1 MLTLLASYDR
11 RFQKILVRQEG
22 IPPPSVREILRA
34 VAPGA
39 QWHGK
44 ERTWAYPYSPGAILS
59 LREASV
65 LLPATLVLDQDL
77 QQAQDQIDGQNQAE
91 EATRRLIEA
100 YIRNPLAELAQYPTS
115 ALKLPW
121 RHQQISYHWAMR
133 VNCLYLA
140 HKPGLGKSRQYIDI
154 IRGKF
159 DSEQTRPMEQVWFEE
174 APSIANPLR
183 NLSARWGVV
192 GGVLLVAPSVVL
204 RTLEE
209 EAFEFQGY
217 DVLLIR
223 GDTELKRRRAG
234 TQAMVHIVNY
244 ESLESV
250 EGNAYDGL
258 ICDEAHWLANDD
270 TLRVERIQAL
280 RGAAKWAVF
289 GSGTPVSNMLPSL
302 FSQYLILDGG
312 RSLGSSKEAFLAKYF
327 VQENHKY
334 VAKDGAEDQIA
345 QAVSRVTYFL
355 QKKDAL
361 PDIPEKL
368 FQVLYLP
375 MQPIQAD
382 YYERVRKEAIAEIQ
396 TGRVST
402 TAMHTKLLRLLQIC
416 QGHVK
421 DDSGKAIR
429 FPSAK
434 LLALE
439 QMLTG
444 QGDLTDR
451 KVIVWCRF
459 LQDIDA
465 VSRMLAKHKIKH
477 LRFQGE
483 GMSKKERD
491 AVKEAWNSDPQWRV
505 LVGSIHIGIGV
516 NLHARDCTVWD
527 KGAWY
532 PDRCST
538 TIFYGLDYSVTKLE
552 QSMDRTHRGDQV
564 ETCLYRFLLSTL
576 DEAGKE
582 PDEVRQPI
590 DVKVYKA
597 LQIKL
602 KTGTDFMIE
611 GADWYR
617 KLIGVGLDKDRATG

>member
-1 MLTLLASYDR
+1 MGRD
-11 RFQKILVRQEG
+11 K
-22 IPPPSVREILRA
+22 
-34 VAPGA
+34 
-39 QWHGK
+39 
-44 ERTWAYPYSPGAILS
+44 TWAFPYSPGAILS

-100 YIRNPLAELAQYPTS
+100 YIRNPSAELAPYQTS

-174 APSIANPLR
+174 APSIADQLR
-183 NLSARWGVV
+183 NLPARWGVV

-234 TQAMVHIVNY
+234 TQAMVHVVNY

-250 EGNAYDGL
+250 EGNQYDGL
-258 ICDEAHWLANDD
+258 ICDEAHWLANGG
-270 TLRVERIQAL
+270 TLRVRRIQAL
-280 RGAAKWAVF
+280 RAVAKWTVF

-312 RSLGSSKEAFLAKYF
+312 RSLGSSEEAFLNKYF
-327 VQENHKY
+327 VQEHHKW
-334 VAKDGAEDQIA
+334 VAKTGAEDQIA

-361 PDIPEKL
+361 PDIPEKI

-402 TAMHTKLLRLLQIC
+402 AAMHTKLLRLLQIC

-444 QGDLTDR
+444 QGDITDR

-459 LQDIDA
+459 LQDIEE
-465 VSRMLAKHKIKH
+465 VCRMLNKHKVKH
-477 LRFQGE
+477 LKFQGE
-483 GMSKKERD
+483 GMSKKDRD
-491 AVKEAWNSDPQWRV
+491 AIKEAFNSDPQWRV

-516 NLHARDCTVWD
+516 NLHARDCTLWERGV
-527 KGAWY
+527 WY

-538 TIFYGLDYSVTKLE
+538 TVFYGLDYSVTKLE

-582 PDEVRQPI
+582 PDEARQPI
-590 DVKVYKA
+590 DVKVYKS
-597 LQIKL
+597 LQTKL
-602 KTGTDFMIE
+602 FVANSFIDE
-611 GADWYR
+611 GKNYWMR
-617 KLIGVGLDKDRATG
+617 LLGMGPEGLDKAP

>member
-1 MLTLLASYDR
+1 MLTLAASHEKGLIVVHQD
-11 RFQKILVRQEG
+11 G
-22 IPPPSVREILRA
+22 TPPPQIREVLHA

-39 QWHGK
+39 RYLGK
-44 ERTWAYPYSPGAILS
+44 SLTWTFPYSPGAILS
-59 LREASV
+59 LREAAA
-65 LLPATLVLDQDL
+65 LLPATLVLDQAL
-77 QQAQDQIDGQNQAE
+77 QQAQDQIDSLNAAE
-91 EATRRLIEA
+91 HATRRLIQA
-100 YIRNPLAELAQYPTS
+100 YIDHPGAELGPYQTS
-115 ALKLPW
+115 ALKRPW
-121 RHQQISYHWAMR
+121 RHQQVSWHWAMR
-133 VNCLYLA
+133 VGCLYLA

-154 IRGKF
+154 VRGKF
-159 DSEQTRPMEQVWFEE
+159 DLEQTRPMEQVWFEE
-174 APSIANPLR
+174 SPSISDPYK
-183 NLSARWGVV
+183 NLPARWGVV
-192 GGVLLVAPSVVL
+192 GGVLLVAPSVVV

-209 EAFEFQGY
+209 EAFEYQGY
-217 DVLLIR
+217 DVVIIR
-223 GDTELKRRRAG
+223 GSAELKRRRAG
-234 TQAMVHIVNY
+234 TQAMLHIVNY

-250 EGNAYDGL
+250 EGNIYDGL
-258 ICDEAHWLANDD
+258 ICDEAHWLANED
-270 TLRVERIQAL
+270 TLRVAWVQAL
-280 RGAAKWAVF
+280 RSQAKWVVF

-302 FSQYLILDGG
+302 HSQYLILDGG

-327 VQENHKY
+327 VQEGRKW
-334 VAKDGAEDQIA
+334 VPKPGADDQIA

-368 FQVLYLP
+368 FQVLYTP
-375 MQPIQAD
+375 MEKIQAD
-382 YYERVRKEAIAEIQ
+382 YYERVRKDAIAEIQ
-396 TGRVST
+396 TGRVSSLAT
-402 TAMHTKLLRLLQIC
+402 QVKLLRLLQIC

-421 DDSGKAIR
+421 DDSGKIIK
-429 FPSAK
+429 FTPAK

-459 LQDIDA
+459 LEDIVA
-465 VSRMLAKHKIKH
+465 VSKMLAKHKVKH

-505 LVGSIHIGIGV
+505 LVGSIHIGIWV
-516 NLHARDCTVWD
+516 NLHARDCTLWER
-527 KGAWY
+527 GAWY

-552 QSMDRTHRGDQV
+552 QSMDRVHRGDQV

-582 PDEVRQPI
+582 PDEAREPI
-590 DVKVYKA
+590 DVRIYKS

-602 KTGTDFMIE
+602 ATANSFIDTGQ
-611 GADWYR
+611 AWY
-617 KLIGVGLDKDRATG
+617 KILLGMGKD